1 MKQEHLE
8 IFPMSLRVG
17 DRITE
22 DGEEWEVSEGP
33 STRTG
38 GKAVYARIR
47 RPGRPETER
56 EMIWPGHEKLK
67 VRRAV

>member
-8 IFPMSLRVG
+8 IFPMSLHVG

-22 DGEEWEVSEGP
+22 DGEEWEVVEGP

-47 RPGRPETER
+47 RPDNER
-56 EMIWPGHEKLK
+56 EMIWPEHEK
-67 VRRAV
+67 VRIRRERRG